1 MIPGGEGADDVP
13 ELELEFPPKPE
24 FVGTARHAVSAL
36 IRLRDLPEDLVQDV
50 KLAVSEACTTAIADA
65 PGDGQPVRLL
75 ASADVDRV
83 IVEVI
88 DPGTGVERAV
98 EGRPKDIDTD
108 ELPFDRVLSLPI
120 IRGLVDEVAIT
131 PLEGGGM
138 SLRMVLSVRADA
150 DGRAHADGRPD
161 A

>member
-1 MIPGGEGADDVP
+1 MMPGGDGAHDVP

-36 IRLRDLPEDLVQDV
+36 VRLRDFPDDLVEDV
-50 KLAVSEACTTAIADA
+50 KLAVSEACTAAIAEPGKGLPIRVLVDA
-65 PGDGQPVRLL
+65 EP
-75 ASADVDRV
+75 DRV
-83 IVEVI
+83 VIEMI

-98 EGRPKDIDTD
+98 AGSPSEIDTE

-131 PLEGGGM
+131 PLEGQGM
-138 SLRMVLSVRADA
+138 SLRMVLSVSREDA
-150 DGRAHADGRPD
+150 DGRAHA
-161 A
+161 

>member
-1 MIPGGEGADDVP
+1 MMPAGAGAQEVP

-36 IRLRDLPEDLVQDV
+36 IRLRDLPDDLVQDV
-50 KLAVSEACTTAIADA
+50 KLAVSEACTTAIADG
-65 PGDGQPVRLL
+65 PGEGLPIRLL
-75 ASADVDRV
+75 VSADADRV
-83 IVEVI
+83 VLEVI

-98 EGRPKDIDTD
+98 AGSPTDIDTD
-108 ELPFDRVLSLPI
+108 ELPFERALSLPI

-131 PLEGGGM
+131 PLEGQGM
-138 SLRMVLSVRADA
+138 SLRMVLSLARLDS
-150 DGRAHADGRPD
+150 DGRVD